1 MRIGLQI
8 PDFEWP
14 GSPQNIGAKLI
25 DIAKTADQVGF
36 YSLWVMD
43 HFFHDENPEGFML
56 EGYSTISYLAAVTHR
71 IKIGVLVSGNIY
83 HHPGILIK
91 TVTTL
96 DVLSGGR
103 AYFGIGNGWYER
115 EARGLGLAFP
125 PAAERSKRLEE
136 TLQIAKQMWRGDTSP
151 YRGEYYQLEEPINS
165 PPPLSKPHPPILIGG
180 RGEKRTLLL
189 VAKYANASN
198 FYFGSLVRNTPE
210 RQERYRNNAEQM
222 QRKLDVLQKHCQTVG
237 RPYAEIERTVLCT
250 ISLVPDGMSAPDI
263 VEACHALAELGF
275 QHVILNMPN
284 VHEIEPL
291 EIIGQEVIPQVAS
304 RLAKG

>member
-14 GSPQNIGAKLI
+14 GSPQNLGPKLI
-25 DIAKTADQVGF
+25 DIAKTVDQAGF

-56 EGYSTISYLAAVTHR
+56 EGYSTISYLAAVTHQ

-96 DVLSGGR
+96 DILSGGR

-115 EARGLGLAFP
+115 ETRGLGLAFP
-125 PAAERSKRLEE
+125 PAPERSQRLEE
-136 TLQIAKQMWRGDTSP
+136 TLQIAKHMWSVDSSP
-151 YRGEYYQLEEPINS
+151 YRGQYYQLDEPLNR
-165 PPPLSKPHPPILIGG
+165 PQPLSKPHPPILIGG
-180 RGEKRTLLL
+180 RGEKRTLRL

-198 FYFGSLVRNTPE
+198 FYFGSLLRDTPE
-210 RQERYRNNAEQM
+210 RKERYRNNVEQM
-222 QRKLDVLQKHCQTVG
+222 QRKLSILQEHCKTVG
-237 RPYAEIERTVLCT
+237 RPYEEIERTILC
-250 ISLVPDGMSAPDI
+250 SLLLSPETMSTAEI
-263 VEACHALAELGF
+263 VESCHELAELGF
-275 QHVILNMPN
+275 QHVIFNMPN
-284 VHEIEPL
+284 VHELKPL
-291 EIIGQEVIPQVAS
+291 EMIGQDVIPRVTD
-304 RLAKG
+304 LI